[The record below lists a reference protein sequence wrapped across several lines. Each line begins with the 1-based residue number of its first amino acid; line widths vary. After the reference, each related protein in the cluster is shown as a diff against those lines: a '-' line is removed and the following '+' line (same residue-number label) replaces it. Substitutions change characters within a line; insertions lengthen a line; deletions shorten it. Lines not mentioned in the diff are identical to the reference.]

1 MATTPP
7 RKPTVRA
14 SASLLAGTPRRVSG
28 HVEVEN
34 AGKDDVVLRAVVVS
48 GAALGRGGIVG
59 TGAIPLLSTL
69 PAGRSARV
77 PVRLRLDPCTPPGR
91 HEVEVAVGGAR
102 TTAVVEV
109 AEHPRA
115 RISPATLVTRGTP
128 GTTVTARVAV
138 SNLGNVPVPLGR
150 LGAVT
155 IEERGG
161 VCRSLEGALRAEG
174 EHGHGAV
181 LDEAV
186 RRIAGTRVDRM
197 RVRVAEAGA
206 VEPGETRAVDLE
218 LHLPPDMAAG
228 RTYIGLL
235 HMVGASL
242 LVEVTAEGVAADEA
256 EAPATKKATR
266 PRSRRGST
274 TTRAA

>member
-1 MATTPP
+1 MATTRRGPS
-7 RKPTVRA
+7 VRT

-34 AGKDDVVLRAVVVS
+34 GGEDDLVLRALEVS
-48 GAALGRGGIVG
+48 GAPLGPGAAGGRVV
-59 TGAIPLLSTL
+59 PLLSTV
-69 PAGRSARV
+69 PAGGTTRV

-91 HEVEVAVGGAR
+91 HEVDVTVGGAR

-115 RISPATLVTRGTP
+115 RISPAELTTRGTP
-128 GTTVTARVAV
+128 GTSVTARVVIA
-138 SNLGNVPVPLGR
+138 NLGNVPVPLDR

-174 EHGHGAV
+174 ERGHQAV

-186 RRIAGTRVDRM
+186 RRIARTRVDQM
-197 RVRVAEAGA
+197 RVRAADPRA

-218 LHLPPDMAAG
+218 LHLPAGMAAG
-228 RTYIGLL
+228 RTYTGLL
-235 HMVGASL
+235 RLVGASL
-242 LVEVTAEGVAADEA
+242 LVDVTADGAAPDEPDA
-256 EAPATKKATR
+256 APAR
-266 PRSRRGST
+266 PRSRRAPARK
-274 TTRAA
+274 RAS

>member
-1 MATTPP
+1 MSTTRA

-14 SASLLAGTPRRVSG
+14 SASLLAGPPRRVSG

-34 AGKDDVVLRAVVVS
+34 AGRDDVLLRTVEVS
-48 GAALGRGGIVG
+48 GAALGPGAAAGAG
-59 TGAIPLLSTL
+59 TVPVMSRL

-91 HEVEVAVGGAR
+91 HEVEVVVGGAR

-109 AEHPRA
+109 AAHPRA
-115 RISPATLVTRGTP
+115 RISPAELAVRGAP
-128 GTTVTARVAV
+128 GTTVTARVVVA
-138 SNLGNVPVPLGR
+138 NLGNVPVPLDR

-155 IEERGG
+155 VEERGG

-174 EHGHGAV
+174 EHGHRAV

-186 RRIAGTRVDRM
+186 RRIARTRVDRM
-197 RVRVAEAGA
+197 RVRAAEPTP
-206 VEPGETRAVDLE
+206 VEPGRTRAVDLE

-228 RTYIGLL
+228 RTYSGLL
-235 HMVGASL
+235 RLVGAAL
-242 LVEVTAEGVAADEA
+242 LVEVTVEGVAADEA
-256 EAPATKKATR
+256 PEPVAPAPSR
-266 PRSRRGST
+266 PRTR
-274 TTRAA
+274 RAAPRPRP

>member
-1 MATTPP
+1 MATTRA
-7 RKPTVRA
+7 RKPTVHA
-14 SASLLAGTPRRVSG
+14 TASLLAGTPRRVSG

-34 AGKDDVVLRAVVVS
+34 VGRDDVLLRTVEVS
-48 GAALGRGGIVG
+48 GSALGPGAAGGAG
-59 TGAIPLLSTL
+59 TVPVMARL

-77 PVRLRLDPCTPPGR
+77 PLRLRLDPCTPPGR

-109 AEHPRA
+109 AEHPRLLL
-115 RISPATLVTRGTP
+115 SPPQLAVRGTP
-128 GTTVTARVAV
+128 GTTVEARVV
-138 SNLGNVPVPLGR
+138 MSNLGNVPVPLDR

-174 EHGHGAV
+174 EHGHRAV

-186 RRIAGTRVDRM
+186 RRIARTRVDRM
-197 RVRVAEAGA
+197 RVRAAESTP
-206 VEPGETRAVDLE
+206 VEPGRTRAVDLQ
-218 LHLPPDMAAG
+218 LHLPPDMGAG
-228 RTYIGLL
+228 RTYSGLL
-235 HMVGASL
+235 RLPGASL

-256 EAPATKKATR
+256 EPPVAPPPAR
-266 PRSRRGST
+266 PRTRRASPRPRGS
-274 TTRAA
+274 

>member
-1 MATTPP
+1 M
-7 RKPTVRA
+7 
-14 SASLLAGTPRRVSG
+14 AGTPRRVSG
-28 HVEVEN
+28 HVVVEN
-34 AGKDDVVLRAVVVS
+34 AGAGDVAVRAVEVS
-48 GAALGRGGIVG
+48 GAALGRGTAPG
-59 TGAIPLLSTL
+59 TCTVPVLATL
-69 PAGRSARV
+69 PAGRSMRV

-115 RISPATLVTRGTP
+115 RISPAAVSLRGRP
-128 GTTVTARVAV
+128 GTTAVARVVIA
-138 SNLGNVPVPLGR
+138 NLGNVPIPLDR

-174 EHGHGAV
+174 DHGHRAV

-186 RRIAGTRVDRM
+186 RRIARTRVDQM
-197 RVRVAEAGA
+197 RVRAVDVGA
-206 VEPGETRAVDLE
+206 VDPGATRSVELE
-218 LHLPPDMAAG
+218 LHLPPDMGAG
-228 RTYIGLL
+228 RTYTGLL
-235 HMVGASL
+235 RLVGGSL

-256 EAPATKKATR
+256 EPAVPPPARR
-266 PRSRRGST
+266 PRRTS
-274 TTRAA
+274 TRARPS

>member
-1 MATTPP
+1 MSTTRA

-14 SASLLAGTPRRVSG
+14 SASLLAGQPRRVSG

-34 AGKDDVVLRAVVVS
+34 AGRDDVLLRTVEVS
-48 GAALGRGGIVG
+48 GAALGPDAAGGAG
-59 TGAIPLLSTL
+59 TVPVMSRL

-91 HEVEVAVGGAR
+91 HEVEVVVGGAR

-109 AEHPRA
+109 AAHPRA
-115 RISPATLVTRGTP
+115 RISPAELAVRGAP
-128 GTTVTARVAV
+128 GTTVTARVVVA
-138 SNLGNVPVPLGR
+138 NLGNVPVPLDR

-155 IEERGG
+155 VEERGG

-174 EHGHGAV
+174 EHGHRAV

-186 RRIAGTRVDRM
+186 RRIARTRVDRM
-197 RVRVAEAGA
+197 RVRAAEPAA
-206 VEPGETRAVDLE
+206 IEPGATRAVDLE

-228 RTYIGLL
+228 RTYSGLL
-235 HMVGASL
+235 RLVGAAL

-256 EAPATKKATR
+256 PEPVAPAPSR
-266 PRSRRGST
+266 PRTR
-274 TTRAA
+274 RAAPRPRP